1 VALVLIAL
9 SVLLLAPLLL
19 NVAAMRA
26 EWQVSQLQIKED
38 DLAAERSSL
47 RAKVAAL
54 SSTQRIAEEATS
66 LGLAPADPVDY
77 LFLDDSAQL
86 ASGVET
92 AAGDG
97 AAAGG

>member
-1 VALVLIAL
+1 MVLVTL

-19 NVAAMRA
+19 NVASMRA
-26 EWQVSQLQIKED
+26 EWQVSQLQTRED

-54 SSTQRIAEEATS
+54 SSTQRIAEQAVA

-77 LFLDDSAQL
+77 LFLGGSGAVPSAEE
-86 ASGVET
+86 VT
-92 AAGDG
+92 DAGG
-97 AAAGG
+97 EAAGG

>member
-1 VALVLIAL
+1 VLLAL

-26 EWQVSQLQIKED
+26 EWQVSQLQTRED

-54 SSTQRIAEEATS
+54 SSTQRIAEQATS

-77 LFLDDSAQL
+77 LFLDQASPSL
-86 ASGVET
+86 ASGGD
-92 AAGDG
+92 AASLDSTT
-97 AAAGG
+97 AGG